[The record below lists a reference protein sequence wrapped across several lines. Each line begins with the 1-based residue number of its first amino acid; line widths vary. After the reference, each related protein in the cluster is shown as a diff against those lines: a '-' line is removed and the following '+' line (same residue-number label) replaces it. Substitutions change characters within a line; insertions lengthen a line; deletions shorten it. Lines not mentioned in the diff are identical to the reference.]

1 MTIVF
6 RIANKWTPF
15 LSYLVKRTSPR
26 KAAFLGAISC
36 SVGLVSASF
45 SKSAVALGFSM
56 SFLGIGNN
64 ILIIC
69 TILGINEHF
78 PVRFGVINTLA
89 IMGSPVGA
97 FLLPVVSEKLFEYY
111 GLWGTIFILASLY
124 MNTFACAATL
134 RPLTKSSAPE
144 KLVDFKQL
152 PTSESNHREVQ
163 NCPTED
169 IGYNGVPPKK
179 DRRRNFLARY
189 STYLCQATNL
199 SVLHRSPL
207 FSLFV
212 ISNFFLMAVW
222 AGWTLFLVPHAEYL
236 GISQSNGSYL
246 AMIGGIGGFFGL
258 AISSS
263 LLYFKPNSGVDAAA
277 VSGLVGSV
285 VFFFDYIDSS
295 FPFQAMHAFI
305 IGFILYSQ
313 CALIVVG
320 VKYAVPPEDFNM
332 GLGLTLVAYGAGTLT
347 GSFVTGLLFDVTSD
361 YRLAFVVFGIAELLM
376 FFCYFT
382 YALLTR
388 FSAKYKIYNHIVLQT
403 S

>member
-1 MTIVF
+1 MVND
-6 RIANKWTPF
+6 RTPF
-15 LSYLVKRTSPR
+15 LSYLIKRTSPR

-36 SVGLVSASF
+36 SVGLVSAAF
-45 SKSAVALGFSM
+45 SKSEIALGFSM
-56 SFLGIGNN
+56 AFLGIGNN

-111 GLWGTIFILASLY
+111 GLWGTIFILGSLY
-124 MNTFACAATL
+124 MNTFVCAATL

-144 KLVDFKQL
+144 KCADFKQL
-152 PTSESNHREVQ
+152 PTSESNHGEVK
-163 NCPTED
+163 NYPVED
-169 IGYNGVPPKK
+169 VGYNGVSPKR
-179 DRRRNFLARY
+179 DRRRNFLAC
-189 STYLCQATNL
+189 TYLCQATNL

-207 FSLFV
+207 FSLFI

-236 GISQSNGSYL
+236 GMSQTNGSYL

-263 LLYFKPNSGVDAAA
+263 VLFFKPNSGVDAAA
-277 VSGLVGSV
+277 VSGVVGSV
-285 VFFFDYIDSS
+285 VFFLDYIDSS
-295 FPFQAMHAFI
+295 FSFQAVHAFI

-332 GLGLTLVAYGAGTLT
+332 GLGLTLVANGAGTLT

-388 FSAKYKIYNHIVLQT
+388 FSTKYKIYNHIVLKT